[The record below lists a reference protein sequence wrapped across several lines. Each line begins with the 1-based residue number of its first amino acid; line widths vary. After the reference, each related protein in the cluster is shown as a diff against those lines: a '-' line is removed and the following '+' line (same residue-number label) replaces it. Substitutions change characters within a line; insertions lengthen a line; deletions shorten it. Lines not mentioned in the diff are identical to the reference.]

1 MCVPQ
6 QYLPFVQYEVK
17 LIATPN
23 NFARLHVRNRNRV
36 AFAISTAS
44 NLNVVYR
51 WQDPGDNVTQ
61 GWLVTNATLG
71 QNGGVWTWND
81 WGSLLWNEI
90 WWRNSGGSSNVE
102 VITGYVPNDVMSAIY
117 NEGLEA
123 LQKWRDRRG
132 VRDLPPVENLA
143 P

>member
-6 QYLPFVQYEVK
+6 PYLPFVKYDVR
-17 LIATPN
+17 LISTPN
-23 NFARLHVRNRNRV
+23 NFARLLVRNTNRV
-36 AFAISTAS
+36 AFAISTVS

-81 WGSLLWNEI
+81 WGPLLWNEL
-90 WWRNSGGSSNVE
+90 WWRNTGGSSNTE
-102 VITGYVPNDVMSAIY
+102 VLVGSVPNDVMSAIW
-117 NEGLEA
+117 NEANERLA
-123 LQKWRDRRG
+123 QYRSRRG
-132 VRDLPPVENLA
+132 LVDAPPIPSVVN
-143 P
+143 